1 MVVVDDEDEVVDNE
15 DEDEDEV
22 IVEMDIKM
30 ESNIVIGEEVKKL
43 LENENHCSKI
53 LMFLVLM
60 KVIGLVLDHVL

>member
-1 MVVVDDEDEVVDNE
+1 VVDDEDEVVDDE
-15 DEDEDEV
+15 DDEDEV